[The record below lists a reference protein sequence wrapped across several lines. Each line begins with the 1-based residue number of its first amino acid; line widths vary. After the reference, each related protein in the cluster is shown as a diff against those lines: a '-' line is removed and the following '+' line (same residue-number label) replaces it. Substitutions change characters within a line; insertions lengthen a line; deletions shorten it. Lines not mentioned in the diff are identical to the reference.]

1 MTGIINDPW
10 TYAVTFLEL
19 LFEDQV
25 LATGS
30 GFFWQKEGAYYLV
43 TNWHNLSGRDPTTKI
58 PLSDTAA
65 LPDRVRFL
73 EYEKGKNEPDGGLYQ
88 INVRQ
93 ITLPLFADYPFQSL
107 WYEHPIHGSA
117 VDVAVMPI
125 SRENVS
131 ASTLIMPAQSLESDC
146 IKPPFVTQDV
156 YVIGY
161 PLGIISGLP
170 VPIWKRA
177 TIASEPLVDPEGLP
191 KVLVDTATRKGMSGS
206 VAITQTFQV
215 GPYPKKDGS
224 NSNTLMAITREI
236 LGVYSGRIGASA
248 IEAQL
253 GIVWKTHVID
263 EIIGGGKVLD
273 DI

>member
-1 MTGIINDPW
+1 MPGTINDPW
-10 TYAVTFLEL
+10 TLAVTFLEL

-30 GFFWQKEGAYYLV
+30 GFFWQKGDASYLV
-43 TNWHNLSGRDPTTKI
+43 TNWHNFSGRDPISKI
-58 PLSDTAA
+58 PLSESAA

-73 EYEKGKNEPDGGLYQ
+73 EYEKGETEPDDILFQ

-117 VDVAVMPI
+117 VDVAVLPI
-125 SRENVS
+125 SSEILS
-131 ASTLIMPAQSLESDC
+131 PKTLITSAQSLESDC

-191 KVLVDTATRKGMSGS
+191 KVFIDTATRKGMSGS

-224 NSNTLMAITREI
+224 DSNTLMAITREI

-263 EIIGGGKVLD
+263 EIISGAMTLD
-273 DI
+273 NN